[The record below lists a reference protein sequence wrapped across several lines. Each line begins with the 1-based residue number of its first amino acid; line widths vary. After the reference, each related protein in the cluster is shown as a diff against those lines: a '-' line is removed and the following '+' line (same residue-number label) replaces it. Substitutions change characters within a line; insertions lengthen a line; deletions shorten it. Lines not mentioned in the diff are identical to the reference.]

1 LILGA
6 ETKALNL
13 LIVDDNAKVRGLIAG
28 LMEPFADKIHEC
40 SNGVEAIV
48 AYTAERPDLV
58 LMDIQMNGA
67 DGIEATRRIRNA
79 DPTAKI
85 IIVTGF
91 DDDAIRQKAMRAG
104 ACAYTLKD
112 NLLDLLPVVET
123 FAKERTKHS

>member
-1 LILGA
+1 
-6 ETKALNL
+6 LNL

-28 LMEPFADKIHEC
+28 LMEPFADKIQEC
-40 SNGVEAIV
+40 SNGVDAIV
-48 AYTAERPDLV
+48 AYTEERPDLV

-79 DPTAKI
+79 DPSAKI

-91 DDDAIRQKAMRAG
+91 DDEAIRQKAMRAG

-123 FAKERTKHS
+123 FATERKHS